1 MAEAAPDAWHGKRVL
16 LVEDEALIA
25 LDAEDA
31 LQAAGFQVIGPA
43 HQFSRAKKLA
53 ESAEFDAAVLD
64 ISLAGV
70 LVWPVAEI
78 LDARKIPFVLL
89 TGFGRGLD
97 PPPSCGRAPLL
108 AKPLRPDDLVAA
120 LTKVLAG
127 SLF

>member
-1 MAEAAPDAWHGKRVL
+1 MAEPPPPRPQGQRIL

-31 LQAAGFQVIGPA
+31 LLAAGFVVVGPA
-43 HQFSRAKKLA
+43 HQLAGALKLA

-70 LVWPVAEI
+70 MVWPVADI
-78 LDARKIPFVLL
+78 LLARKIPFVLL

-97 PPPSCGRAPLL
+97 LPPACRRAPLL
-108 AKPLRPDDLVAA
+108 AKPVKPDELKAA
-120 LTKVLAG
+120 VKILLAR
-127 SLF
+127 